1 MEIIGKNFIGN
12 ELSAEGNLNY
22 KTFNPAKNIE
32 NETVFI
38 DATISELDK
47 ALSLAESAFPIYSE
61 MPGAQRASFLNTIAD
76 EILNLG
82 DDLIDIYLSLIHI

>member
-12 ELSAEGNLNY
+12 QLSAKGNLNY

-38 DATISELDK
+38 DATIAELNK
-47 ALSLAESAFPIYSE
+47 ALSLAESAFPVYSE
-61 MPGAQRASFLNTIAD
+61 MSGVQRA
-76 EILNLG
+76 
-82 DDLIDIYLSLIHI
+82 YL